1 MAQSIAPSNR
11 AGNSNQGAAVPSQ
24 TLRPVQAALRGDVMP
39 VSRQRAAGLNG
50 SGSIRSYKMN
60 DEVTLDRPSQ
70 PMGAMGN
77 AAAPTR
83 HHPWTFVPWWHW
95 RRLIGHNMRRE
106 EHHFKLNGNVGPFV
120 YRYSRAK
127 KVARD
132 ELAKRYDVGET
143 TQARQTR

>member
-1 MAQSIAPSNR
+1 MMAHSMEQA
-11 AGNSNQGAAVPSQ
+11 ADMGKAAV
-24 TLRPVQAALRGDVMP
+24 
-39 VSRQRAAGLNG
+39 
-50 SGSIRSYKMN
+50 
-60 DEVTLDRPSQ
+60 
-70 PMGAMGN
+70 GAQ
-77 AAAPTR
+77 AAPTR
-83 HHPWTFVPWWHW
+83 HRPWTFVPWWHW

-132 ELAKRYDVGET
+132 ELAKRYDTGEI